1 VDAIEID
8 KGSGTSIQQQLY
20 DRIRTAIL
28 EGRMQSG
35 ERLPSTRSLAAQL
48 SIARGTIDL
57 TYARLTGEGYLV
69 ARGQRGT
76 IVSSE
81 LRQHARSVEKTAPPV
96 SAKSPAPDSPPL
108 PLRLGLPA
116 LDLFPRKVW
125 VRLAAREARKFSEQ
139 SLSTSY
145 PTGLP
150 ALREAIVAYLAVA
163 RGIVCRPEQVVVT
176 SGYQGAQN
184 LVASLL
190 LKPGDP
196 VWLEDPGYVY
206 AQNAFAALA
215 MRVVP
220 IPVDD
225 EGLDVAYA
233 RTNHKGAR
241 LAVVTPTHQFPLGMP
256 LSLPRRRAL
265 LAWAGEC
272 DAWILEDDYDC
283 EFHYSGHKPPALK
296 SIDTGDRVFYAG
308 SFSKTLFPSLRLGY
322 LVLPAAFI
330 GAAERA
336 CQMLHRG
343 AAASEQ
349 SVAAAFM
356 TEGYFARHLRRM
368 RAHYRARRKAL
379 VEEMENQFGKD
390 VRITLQPGGLH
401 ILARFPNHAPDVELA
416 EQTRRHGL
424 APVSLSGRSLKHN
437 ASQGLLMSFTNIR
450 EDEAAGVVTLLRQA
464 IART

>member
-1 VDAIEID
+1 
-8 KGSGTSIQQQLY
+8 
-20 DRIRTAIL
+20 
-28 EGRMQSG
+28 MQSG

-57 TYARLTGEGYLV
+57 TYARLTGEGYLT

-81 LRQHARSVEKTAPPV
+81 LRQHARSAEKTTP
-96 SAKSPAPDSPPL
+96 SISTKAPDSPPL

-125 VRLAAREARKFSEQ
+125 VRLAAREARKLSEE
-139 SLSTSY
+139 SLSYSY

-163 RGIVCRPEQVVVT
+163 RGIVCRTEQVIVT

-190 LKPGDP
+190 LKPNDQI
-196 VWLEDPGYVY
+196 WLEDPGYVF
-206 AQNAFAALA
+206 AQNAFASLA
-215 MRVVP
+215 MRVIP
-220 IPVDD
+220 IPVDG
-225 EGLDVAYA
+225 EGLSIDYA
-233 RTNHKGAR
+233 RANHKDAR

-272 DAWILEDDYDC
+272 DAWVLEDDYDC

-296 SIDTGDRVFYAG
+296 SIDAGDRVFYAG
-308 SFSKTLFPSLRLGY
+308 SFSKTLFPGLRLGY
-322 LVLPAAFI
+322 LVLPAGFI
-330 GAAERA
+330 DAAERT

-343 AAASEQ
+343 AAVFEQ
-349 SVAAAFM
+349 SVAAAFLS
-356 TEGYFARHLRRM
+356 EGYFARHLRRM
-368 RAHYRARRKAL
+368 RTHYRARRKAL
-379 VEEMENQFGKD
+379 VEEMEKQFGTD
-390 VRITLQPGGLH
+390 VQITLQPGGLQ
-401 ILARFPNHAPDVELA
+401 IIARFPNHGPDVELA
-416 EQTRRHGL
+416 DRARRHGL
-424 APVSLSGRSLKHN
+424 TPVPLSGRSLKHS
-437 ASQGLLMSFTNIR
+437 AGQGLLMSFTNIR

>member
-1 VDAIEID
+1 MDAIEID

-35 ERLPSTRSLAAQL
+35 ERLPSARSLAAQL

-57 TYARLTGEGYLV
+57 TYARLTGEGYLI

-76 IVSSE
+76 IVSPE
-81 LRQHARSVEKTAPPV
+81 LRQHGRSAEKTATP
-96 SAKSPAPDSPPL
+96 SISTRAPDSPPL

-125 VRLAAREARKFSEQ
+125 VRLAAREARKLSAE
-139 SLSTSY
+139 SLSSSY

-190 LKPGDP
+190 LKPGDQ
-196 VWLEDPGYVY
+196 VWLEDPGYVF
-206 AQNAFAALA
+206 AQNAFASLG

-225 EGLDVAYA
+225 DGLDVAYA
-233 RTNHKGAR
+233 RANHEGAR

-265 LAWAGEC
+265 LAWAREC
-272 DAWILEDDYDC
+272 DAWVLEDDYDC

-296 SIDTGDRVFYAG
+296 SIDTTDRVFYAG

-322 LVLPAAFI
+322 LVLPVAFVD
-330 GAAERA
+330 AAERT

-343 AAASEQ
+343 AAAFEQ

-368 RAHYRARRKAL
+368 RVHYRARRKAL
-379 VEEMENQFGKD
+379 VEEMERQFGQD
-390 VRITLQPGGLH
+390 VRITLQAGGLH
-401 ILARFPNHAPDVELA
+401 ILARFPNHGADVELA
-416 EQTRRHGL
+416 EQARRPGL
-424 APVSLSGRSLKHN
+424 APVALSSRSLKHTTG
-437 ASQGLLMSFTNIR
+437 QGLLMSFTNIR
-450 EDEAAGVVTLLRQA
+450 EEEAAGVVTLLRQA
-464 IART
+464 IAQT